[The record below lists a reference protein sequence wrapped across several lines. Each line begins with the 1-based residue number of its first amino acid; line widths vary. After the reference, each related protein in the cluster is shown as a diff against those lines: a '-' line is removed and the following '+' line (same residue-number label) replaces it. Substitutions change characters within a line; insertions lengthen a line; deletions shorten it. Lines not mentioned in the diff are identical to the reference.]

1 MARKVRDILSE
12 QKVIVE
18 AAEQQVTYRT
28 AIYVR
33 KSVEDK
39 ESLDIQISMLKE
51 YINES
56 EDLLLYKVYS
66 DNGFT
71 GINFDRPSFQK
82 MIEEMKLGKFNAII
96 VKDGSRLGRN
106 YLEAGAYMETV
117 FPQYQIRFISVN
129 DKYDSIKMECKK
141 DGISIPL
148 KNIMNEQYS
157 KDLSRK
163 LSSAFRIRQMDGKFI
178 GGLTTYGYLKDK
190 NDHNKLVVDLEVA
203 QIVRRIF
210 LNKAIGMSDGAIAK
224 ELNEERIL
232 SPFAYRYEKGL
243 VKANKYK
250 DMPWKS
256 GTVTQMLTNP
266 MYLGHMVQGR
276 NCQSIS
282 MHEPEHRT
290 PENEWIVVENT
301 HEAIIEN
308 ELYDKVQLIIKARKN
323 KYHQENNCDEPTI
336 NLLKGKVYCADCGR
350 AMIITKSTSAVTTNR
365 YYRCRLYTETR
376 GERCSLK
383 SVKKEELEKLILEL
397 IRNHIK
403 VYCDMETLIHQMNT
417 TEAARKKLEECKN
430 KNTLLTKESQKN
442 VTLVAGLYQDY
453 QEGLLNDDEY
463 SYIKEEYDRK
473 IRMLDT
479 QIEELN
485 KFAESFRADFVGSKE
500 WSRKMKAFAMT
511 ENLNSEMVDTF
522 ISRIEITDAKRITVK
537 MNCTDEIERLSQIL
551 KERGIERV

>member
-1 MARKVRDILSE
+1 MARRVRDILSE
-12 QKVIVE
+12 QKALVE
-18 AAEQQVTYRT
+18 DADQQGTYRT
-28 AIYVR
+28 AIYAR

-39 ESLDIQISMLKE
+39 ESLDVQIDMLKE
-51 YINES
+51 YVNDS
-56 EDLLLYKVYS
+56 DDLLLYKVYS

-71 GINFDRPSFQK
+71 GVNFDRPSFQK

-129 DKYDSIKMECKK
+129 DKYDSMKMECKK
-141 DGISIPL
+141 DGISLPL

-190 NDHNKLVVDLEVA
+190 KDLNKLVVDSEVA
-203 QIVRRIF
+203 QIVQRIF
-210 LNKAIGMSDGAIAK
+210 QNKVKGMSDGAIAK
-224 ELNEERIL
+224 ELNEEGIF

-243 VKANKYK
+243 VKADKYRA
-250 DMPWKS
+250 MPWKS
-256 GTVTQMLTNP
+256 GTIRQMLTNP

-276 NCQSIS
+276 NRQSLS
-282 MHEPEHRT
+282 LHEPEHRT

-301 HEAIIEN
+301 HKAIIES
-308 ELYDKVQLIIKARKN
+308 ELYDKVQFVMKARKN
-323 KYHQENNCDEPTI
+323 KYHQENLCDASTI

-350 AMIITKSTSAVTTNR
+350 AMVFSKSTSAVAMNR

-376 GERCSLK
+376 REHCSLK
-383 SVKKEELEKLILEL
+383 SIKKEEIEKLVLEL
-397 IRNHIK
+397 IRNNIK
-403 VYCDMETLIHQMNT
+403 VYCDMETLIKQMNT
-417 TEAARKKLEECKN
+417 TESTRKKLDECKN
-430 KNTLLTKESQKN
+430 KIVFLTEEWQKN

-453 QEGLLNDDEY
+453 QEGILNDEEY
-463 SYIKEEYDRK
+463 SYIKDEYDRK
-473 IRMLDT
+473 IRMLVS
-479 QIEELN
+479 QITELN
-485 KFAESFRADFVGSKE
+485 KFAESFRADFVGCKE
-500 WSRKMKAFAMT
+500 WSRKVKAFALI
-511 ENLNSEMVDTF
+511 ENLSREMVEAF
-522 ISRIEITDAKRITVK
+522 INRIEITDTKRITVK
-537 MNCTDEIERLSQIL
+537 MNCTDVIEHLSQIL